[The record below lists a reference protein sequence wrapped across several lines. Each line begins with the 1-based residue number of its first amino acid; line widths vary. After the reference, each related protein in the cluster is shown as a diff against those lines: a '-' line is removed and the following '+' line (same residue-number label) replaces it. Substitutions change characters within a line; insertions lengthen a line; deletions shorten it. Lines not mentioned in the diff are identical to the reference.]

1 MRLDISERETLVLHK
16 PDLKAF
22 SNKGVCNMQ
31 THEMQSIS
39 FYSHVD
45 FYVQD
50 IVELR
55 AFNAQWWI
63 LQLLTQNL

>member
-1 MRLDISERETLVLHK
+1 
-16 PDLKAF
+16 
-22 SNKGVCNMQ
+22 MQ

-55 AFNAQWWI
+55 AFNAQ
-63 LQLLTQNL
+63 